1 MELGSEF
8 NLRLEE
14 LEETQNSIYYKLKK
28 HHTYYLDSG
37 RSALKLLLKE
47 IKKGE
52 VLLPEYICDSVIRAF
67 SEFNINY
74 YRLKEDLTIDLDDF
88 HSRVNDN
95 TRVVYVMHY
104 FGALQPEEILTQIFL
119 MKNQS
124 DFIIIEDT
132 THSLFS
138 RMQTI
143 GDYCICSLRKWFAI
157 PDGGILYSTK
167 PLEFCNMND
176 LKRNTNIDKAYGM
189 ILKNLYLDGKIESNL
204 LYRKILTD
212 AEKKIDEN
220 KKIMKISSFSEYL
233 LKCHDTIHLTTRR
246 KENYTQLLNEIAT
259 IGLKPIVKVE
269 EGLCPFVL
277 PISIDGRDTLREY
290 LIENKVY
297 CAVHWPLEITSLY
310 KIKRSR
316 KLSERIL
323 SLPIDQRY
331 GLEEMSYLIR
341 VLKNYKE
348 IKKCR

>member
-14 LEETQNSIYYKLKK
+14 LGETRNSIYYKLNNY
-28 HHTYYLDSG
+28 HTYYLDSG

-52 VLLPEYICDSVIRAF
+52 VLLPEYICDSVIWAF

-74 YRLKEDLTIDLDDF
+74 YRLKEDLSIDANDIR
-88 HSRVNDN
+88 SKVNAN
-95 TRVVYVMHY
+95 TRVVYIMHY
-104 FGALQPEEILTQIFL
+104 FGALQPEEILTKILL
-119 MKNQS
+119 MKNYNN
-124 DFIIIEDT
+124 FVIIEDT
-132 THSLFS
+132 THSFFS
-138 RMQTI
+138 KMHTI

-167 PLEFCNMND
+167 PLDLCNIKN
-176 LKRNTNIDKAYGM
+176 LKRNTSIDKVYGM
-189 ILKNLYLDGKIESNL
+189 IIKTLYLDRKIESNL

-220 KKIMKISSFSEYL
+220 EQNKEISSFSEYL
-233 LKCHDTIHLTTRR
+233 LKCQDTVHLTTRR
-246 KENYTQLLNEIAT
+246 KENYTYLLNKIAT
-259 IGLKPIVKVE
+259 LGLRPIIKVE
-269 EGLCPFVL
+269 EDSCPFVL
-277 PISIDGRDTLREY
+277 PITIDGRDDLREY
-290 LIENKVY
+290 LKENRIY
-297 CAVHWPLEITSLY
+297 CAVHWPIESASLY
-310 KIKRSR
+310 KNNRSR

-331 GLEEMSYLIR
+331 ELEEMSYLAR

-348 IKKCR
+348 IIKCR